1 MDVYRG
7 RGGGEGYRDQWK
19 RAAKNGV
26 PDMFRVLA
34 VNRVLV
40 ALKYVSLFA
49 GARAGDE
56 VTRDHGPVPPQPR
69 GAHALYSSVVPR
81 LTLPSFPRLDRSSR
95 FPIDTSIDRSIA
107 GSRFRIEDI
116 EK

>member
-1 MDVYRG
+1 MLDGCLQRE
-7 RGGGEGYRDQWK
+7 GGGYRDQWK

-81 LTLPSFPRLDRSSR
+81 LTLPSFPRLDR
-95 FPIDTSIDRSIA
+95 FPIDTSIDRWIA
-107 GSRFRIEDI
+107 GSRFRIEGI
-116 EK
+116 ER

>member
-1 MDVYRG
+1 MDVY
-7 RGGGEGYRDQWK
+7 GEGIEINGK
-19 RAAKNGV
+19 RAAKNRV

-69 GAHALYSSVVPR
+69 GTHALYLPR
-81 LTLPSFPRLDRSSR
+81 SFLFLDN
-95 FPIDTSIDRSIA
+95 
-107 GSRFRIEDI
+107 
-116 EK
+116 

>member
-1 MDVYRG
+1 MEDIVEEDIEING
-7 RGGGEGYRDQWK
+7 KG
-19 RAAKNGV
+19 AAKNRV

-56 VTRDHGPVPPQPR
+56 VTRDHGPVPLQPR
-69 GAHALYSSVVPR
+69 GTHALY
-81 LTLPSFPRLDRSSR
+81 LPPFFLSPDN
-95 FPIDTSIDRSIA
+95 
-107 GSRFRIEDI
+107 
-116 EK
+116 